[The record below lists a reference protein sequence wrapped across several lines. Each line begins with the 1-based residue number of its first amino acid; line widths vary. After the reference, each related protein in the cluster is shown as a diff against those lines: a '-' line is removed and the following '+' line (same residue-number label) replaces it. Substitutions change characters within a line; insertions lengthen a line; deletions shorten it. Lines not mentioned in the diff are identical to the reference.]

1 MWLTL
6 ETAPPAQKTKMEAKI
21 PTGVTK
27 KQVHGDRIVISEDI
41 NMIYSSPSGLSS
53 PGLLQKH
60 ADANN
65 LAAFNPFHIENP
77 ELVLDDERLVEP
89 PSPALTHK

>member
-1 MWLTL
+1 MDT
-6 ETAPPAQKTKMEAKI
+6 KI

-27 KQVHGDRIVISEDI
+27 KQVHGDRIGISEDI

-65 LAAFNPFHIENP
+65 LAAFHIENP
-77 ELVLDDERLVEP
+77 ELVLDDESLVEP